1 MNIFVLWSA
10 AVLLGVKYKMTAEK
24 IHAAIS
30 ELSVASRVY
39 YKEVVILYG
48 GLYSISFLLFIYL
61 MCAIPKVM
69 KGEWSVIN
77 FNVLAGFTIILIL
90 ALSAAYFKSF
100 LQMKKALKKTTGNQ
114 ISARTQISYL
124 VVMLTLS
131 IL

>member
-1 MNIFVLWSA
+1 
-10 AVLLGVKYKMTAEK
+10 
-24 IHAAIS
+24 
-30 ELSVASRVY
+30 
-39 YKEVVILYG
+39 
-48 GLYSISFLLFIYL
+48 

>member
-1 MNIFVLWSA
+1 MFKFLSDVKKANSA
-10 AVLLGVKYKMTAEK
+10 K
-24 IHAAIS
+24 S

-100 LQMKKALKKTTGNQ
+100 LQMKKAL
-114 ISARTQISYL
+114 
-124 VVMLTLS
+124 
-131 IL
+131 